1 MQVLETCNQHN
12 FVGFWIEIWYQ
23 DVEDVEL
30 DEVPE
35 VSSEQQGFTNM
46 AQILAQKQ
54 KKMLKKKIREIQQT

>member
-1 MQVLETCNQHN
+1 
-12 FVGFWIEIWYQ
+12 
-23 DVEDVEL
+23 VEDVEL